1 MTPENSKLIGY
12 AIGAAVFLLVIT
24 LRLRRM
30 SQLRPLRLEL
40 MWIMPVVL
48 LAAFASS
55 IYAYRPAG
63 TDWLWIAALAALGA
77 AIGWYRGKMMQI
89 HVDPQTHALNQKASP
104 VALIFIVVIIAVR
117 MALRAEAG
125 TLGLDINLVTDAFVA
140 FAAAMFTMVRVEM
153 FIRARKLLAEARSAG
168 QTVSD

>member
-1 MTPENSKLIGY
+1 MTPESSKLISY
-12 AIGAAVFLLVIT
+12 AVGAAIFLLVFS

-40 MWIMPVVL
+40 MWIMPAIL
-48 LAAFASS
+48 LVAFVSS
-55 IYAYRPAG
+55 VYAYRPAG
-63 TDWLWIAALAALGA
+63 TDWLWIAAIGAVGA

-104 VALIFIVVIIAVR
+104 LAMVFIIVIIAVR
-117 MALRAEAG
+117 MGLRAEAG
-125 TLGLDINLVTDAFVA
+125 TLGLDINLVTDAFIA

-153 FIRARKLLAEARSAG
+153 FIRARRLLAEARSAG
-168 QTVSD
+168 EIVKD